1 MNDLWLFLVGGSPLT
16 MAVGGM
22 GNYKPQQMDGLV
34 QLEEEEWDKHPRT
47 RMKKA
52 GKRGG
57 KKSRRKRRQ

>member
-22 GNYKPQQMDGLV
+22 GNYKPQQMDGPV
-34 QLEEEEWDKHPRT
+34 QLEEEEWDKHSRT
-47 RMKKA
+47 RMKKV